1 MRPFRP
7 TRLRRLVAGGLAAA
21 ALGASA
27 AGLVACGN
35 QNGLL
40 AANSGSNLED
50 RLASVSEAVSS
61 GDCTRAVNASA
72 DFQTAVVHLP
82 GSVDPRLRDRLAE
95 GGRTLAAKA
104 QKACHTQTETIPT
117 QTQTATTETTT
128 TQTTT
133 TQSTPTQTTTV
144 PTTPTQTTTT
154 PTTPT
159 TRTPTTPTPAP
170 GGGGD
175 SGSGGGANPIP

>member
-40 AANSGSNLED
+40 AATSGSNLED
-50 RLASVSEAVSS
+50 RLAAVSDAVSS
-61 GDCTRAVNASA
+61 GDCNRAVDASA
-72 DFQTAVVHLP
+72 NFQTAVVHLP
-82 GSVDPRLRDRLAE
+82 KSVDPQLRDRLAE

-104 QKACHTQTETIPT
+104 ATACKGQTETISTETETTTTATVPTVTT
-117 QTQTATTETTT
+117 QTQTA
-128 TQTTT
+128 
-133 TQSTPTQTTTV
+133 
-144 PTTPTQTTTT
+144 TTPTQTTTT
-154 PTTPT
+154 PTQT
-159 TRTPTTPTPAP
+159 TTTPTNPTPPTPSTPAP
-170 GGGGD
+170 APGGGD